1 MTVLP
6 GAIRDN
12 EAAHRAKARDGLRQL
27 DRSNKFSEVGKMKVT
42 AGESNAWVRNGREGE
57 T

>member
-1 MTVLP
+1 MTISP
-6 GAIRDN
+6 GAKWDSK
-12 EAAHRAKARDGLRQL
+12 AARRAKARDGLRQL